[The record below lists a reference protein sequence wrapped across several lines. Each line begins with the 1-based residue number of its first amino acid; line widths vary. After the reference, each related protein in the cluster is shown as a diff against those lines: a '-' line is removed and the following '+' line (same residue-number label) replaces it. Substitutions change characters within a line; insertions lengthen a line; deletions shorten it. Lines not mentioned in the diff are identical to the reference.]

1 MIGVREAW
9 PLVKESVLSF
19 IADDALSKGA
29 AIAFYMVTSIAPVLV
44 IVIAIAGLAFGH
56 DAAQGAIVG
65 QLSGLMGDQ
74 SAKLLQTAI
83 ESAAGK
89 TSGII
94 ATTFG
99 LVMLLVTASGVFGEM
114 QSALNAIWK
123 TPPLAGTVTR
133 LVKARAASLGLVAA
147 LGFLLLVS
155 LVISALLTA
164 LGSTIDAHFRFGQVS
179 LTVLNFVISFL
190 LTSVLFAAI
199 YKILPDTRLEWG
211 DVGVG
216 AVATALLF
224 EVGKLLISLYIGS
237 SAVVSSYGAAGG
249 VIVLLLWV
257 YYSAQIFLLGAEF
270 TRAYASH
277 HGSQQ
282 ANVKKLASDNPQATP
297 FHR

>member
-1 MIGVREAW
+1 MP
-9 PLVKESVLSF
+9 PLDISN
-19 IADDALSKGA
+19 
-29 AIAFYMVTSIAPVLV
+29 T
-44 IVIAIAGLAFGH
+44 
-56 DAAQGAIVG
+56 AAQGAMVG

-164 LGSTIDAHFRFGQVS
+164 LGSTIDAHFRFSDAKKAANSCGEP
-179 LTVLNFVISFL
+179 VLGWMPSC
-190 LTSVLFAAI
+190 
-199 YKILPDTRLEWG
+199 
-211 DVGVG
+211 
-216 AVATALLF
+216 
-224 EVGKLLISLYIGS
+224 
-237 SAVVSSYGAAGG
+237 
-249 VIVLLLWV
+249 
-257 YYSAQIFLLGAEF
+257 
-270 TRAYASH
+270 
-277 HGSQQ
+277 
-282 ANVKKLASDNPQATP
+282 ANVA
-297 FHR
+297 